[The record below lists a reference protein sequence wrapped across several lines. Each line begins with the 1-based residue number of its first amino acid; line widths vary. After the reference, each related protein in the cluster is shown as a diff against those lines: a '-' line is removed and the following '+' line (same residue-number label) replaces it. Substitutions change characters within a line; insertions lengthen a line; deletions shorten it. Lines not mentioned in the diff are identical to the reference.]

1 MAEEYIITLVNA
13 QITRPSNL
21 PPTKSNGVFCKV
33 KYSHQEYKT
42 KVINNALNPEFKD
55 TFRLK
60 KVKKDD
66 SLIIELWD
74 WETAIKSEIIC
85 SGIFDL
91 KGLKFKKNTPSQK
104 DLTVKSGKIEK
115 KVATIFFEIEYTREG
130 IESEQEKE
138 HKLIEEK
145 PKEEEKVEEPEPL
158 KKKREPLPMF
168 ELPKKE
174 RKKPNII
181 QKKLLGE
188 SYSKA
193 VNELE
198 EFNLGFEKWDF
209 SLDEKARI
217 AIMEAL
223 HELGRLRPKNPI
235 TFLGEFLKNYQ
246 GKN

>member
-1 MAEEYIITLVNA
+1 MAEEYIITLTSA
-13 QITRPSNL
+13 QIIRPSNL
-21 PPTKSNGVFCKV
+21 PTKSNGVICKV

-42 KVINNALNPEFKD
+42 KVINNLAKPEFKE

-60 KVKKDD
+60 KVKMEDN
-66 SLIIELWD
+66 LIIELWD
-74 WETAIKSEIIC
+74 WETSIKSEVLC

-91 KGLKFKKNTPSQK
+91 KGLKFKKNIPSQK
-104 DLTVKSGKIEK
+104 DLTLKVGKVEK
-115 KVATIFFEIEYTREG
+115 KAATIFFEIEYTREG

-138 HKLIEEK
+138 HKIIEEK
-145 PKEEEKVEEPEPL
+145 PKEEEEKVEPEPP

-188 SYSKA
+188 NYSKA

-198 EFNLGFEKWDF
+198 EFNLGFENWDF
-209 SLDEKARI
+209 SLDEKVRI

-235 TFLGEFLKNYQ
+235 TFLAEFLKNYQ